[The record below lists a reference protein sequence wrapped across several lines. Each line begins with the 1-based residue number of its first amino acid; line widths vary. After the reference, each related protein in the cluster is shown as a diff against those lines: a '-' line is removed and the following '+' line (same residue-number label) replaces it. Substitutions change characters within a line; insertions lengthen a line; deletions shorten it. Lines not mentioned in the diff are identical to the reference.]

1 MRSVAMKH
9 EVLPGELTT
18 FRAVGATGFGLGA
31 IGGLALW
38 VTQPGAI
45 HSHPV
50 AVLTTVLCV
59 ALALVMALA
68 PWERL
73 GQGWQVA
80 PPLIGVAVIAA
91 AIQNMEGGRA
101 VYDGFYLYV
110 ALAASYFLPG
120 HHLRAVIAA
129 IAVAA
134 AVPLLEDQGA
144 ESLVRWAYVAAG
156 TATMALVLRSARKQA
171 RDYAAQVRKLAL
183 VDQLTGALNR
193 RGFEARANAELSRAR
208 RHEQE
213 VTVIYLDL
221 DGFKQVNDNLGHA
234 AGDVVL
240 RRAAISM
247 GATLRGEDVL
257 ARVGGDEFV
266 ALLGLVS
273 TEHAGSVADRLTAA
287 IRRVAVQDE
296 GSAHVSATTASA
308 TYPLDG
314 QTLDE
319 LMRAADTRLL
329 ERKRSRQ
336 PARPR

>member
-1 MRSVAMKH
+1 VKH

-31 IGGLALW
+31 AGGLALW
-38 VTQPGAI
+38 VTEPGAI
-45 HSHPV
+45 HSDPV
-50 AVLTTVLCV
+50 AAATTVLCL
-59 ALALVMALA
+59 ALAVAMAFV
-68 PWERL
+68 PWQRL

-80 PPLIGVAVIAA
+80 PPIVGVAVIAA
-91 AIQNMEGGRA
+91 AIQNMEDGRA

-120 HHLRAVIAA
+120 RHLRFVITA
-129 IAVAA
+129 IAVAS
-134 AVPLLEDQGA
+134 AVPLLGDARA
-144 ESLVRWAYVAAG
+144 ESVVRWAYVAAG
-156 TATMALVLRSARKQA
+156 TATMALVLRSARKQV
-171 RDYAAQVRKLAL
+171 REYASQVRRLAL

-213 VTVIYLDL
+213 VTLIYLDL
-221 DGFKQVNDNLGHA
+221 DGFKRVNDNLGHA

-273 TEHAGSVADRLTAA
+273 TEHAASVADRLVGA
-287 IRRVAVQDE
+287 IRRVAIQDQ
-296 GSAHVSATTASA
+296 GSAHVGATTACA
-308 TYPLDG
+308 TYPHDG

-319 LMRAADTRLL
+319 LMRAADGRLL
-329 ERKRSRQ
+329 ERKRSR
-336 PARPR
+336 PSPSGTR

>member
-1 MRSVAMKH
+1 MNH

-31 IGGLALW
+31 VGGVVLWLAQPEAIGSEYVALM
-38 VTQPGAI
+38 
-45 HSHPV
+45 
-50 AVLTTVLCV
+50 TTSLCL
-59 ALALVMALA
+59 ALALAMALV
-68 PWERL
+68 PWARI
-73 GQGWQVA
+73 GRGWLLV
-80 PPLIGVAVIAA
+80 PPLVGVAVIAT
-91 AIQNMEGGRA
+91 AIQNMDGGRA

-120 HHLRAVIAA
+120 HHLRFVIAA

-134 AVPLLEDQGA
+134 AVPLLGDAGA
-144 ESLVRWAYVAAG
+144 ESVVRWGYVAAG
-156 TATMALVLRSARKQA
+156 TATMAFVLRAARKQV
-171 RDYAAQVRKLAL
+171 RDYASQVRKLAL

-193 RGFEARANAELSRAR
+193 RGFESRANAELSRAR

-213 VTVIYLDL
+213 VTLIYLDL
-221 DGFKQVNDNLGHA
+221 DGFKAVNDNLGHA

-266 ALLGLVS
+266 ALLGLAS
-273 TEHAGSVADRLTAA
+273 TEDARSIAERLTAA
-287 IRRVAVQDE
+287 VRRVAMQDE
-296 GSAHVSATTASA
+296 GSMHVSATTASA
-308 TYPLDG
+308 TYPHDG

-319 LMRAADTRLL
+319 LMRAADGRLL
-329 ERKRSRQ
+329 ARKRSRPQ
-336 PARPR
+336 PVR

>member
-1 MRSVAMKH
+1 MNH
-9 EVLPGELTT
+9 EVLPGELST

-31 IGGLALW
+31 IGGLTLW
-38 VTQPGAI
+38 LTQPGAI
-45 HSHPV
+45 HSGPIAMV
-50 AVLTTVLCV
+50 TTVLCV

-73 GQGWQVA
+73 AQGWQLA
-80 PPLIGVAVIAA
+80 PPLVGVAVIAA
-91 AIQNMEGGRA
+91 AIQNMDGGRA

-120 HHLRAVIAA
+120 HHLRFVIAA

-134 AVPLLEDQGA
+134 AVPLLGDTSA
-144 ESLVRWAYVAAG
+144 ESIVRWVYVAGG
-156 TATMALVLRSARKQA
+156 TATMALVLRSARKQV
-171 RDYAAQVRKLAL
+171 RTYASQARKLAL

-193 RGFEARANAELSRAR
+193 RGFESRANAELSRAR

-213 VTVIYLDL
+213 VTLVYLDL
-221 DGFKQVNDNLGHA
+221 DGFKHVNDNLGHA

-273 TEHAGSVADRLTAA
+273 TEHAASVADRLTAA
-287 IRRVAVQDE
+287 IRRVALQDE
-296 GSAHVSATTASA
+296 GSAHVSATTACA
-308 TYPLDG
+308 TYPHDG
-314 QTLDE
+314 ETLDE
-319 LMRAADTRLL
+319 LMRAADDRLL

>member
-1 MRSVAMKH
+1 MPSVRMNH

-31 IGGLALW
+31 IGGFALW

-45 HSHPV
+45 RSDPV
-50 AVLTTVLCV
+50 AMLTTVLCV
-59 ALALVMALA
+59 ALALTMALA

-91 AIQNMEGGRA
+91 AIHNMEGGRA

-134 AVPLLEDQGA
+134 AVPLLDDLSA
-144 ESLVRWAYVAAG
+144 ESVVRWAYVAAG

-213 VTVIYLDL
+213 VTLIYLDL

-266 ALLGLVS
+266 ALLGLATTDDANS
-273 TEHAGSVADRLTAA
+273 IADRLIAA
-287 IRRVAVQDE
+287 VRRVAVQDE
-296 GSAHVSATTASA
+296 ESSHVSATTACA
-308 TYPLDG
+308 TYPHDG
-314 QTLDE
+314 
-319 LMRAADTRLL
+319 R
-329 ERKRSRQ
+329 RSTS
-336 PARPR
+336 